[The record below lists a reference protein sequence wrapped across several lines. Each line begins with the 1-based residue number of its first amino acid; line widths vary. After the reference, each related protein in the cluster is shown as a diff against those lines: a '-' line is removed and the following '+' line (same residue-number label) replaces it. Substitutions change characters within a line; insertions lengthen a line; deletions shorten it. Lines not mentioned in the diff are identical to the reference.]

1 MLPSEL
7 IMLIATVI
15 STDSGLSFFSSP
27 LDEMDRY
34 LESLYSSLVRR
45 GYLVNN
51 SGKYNLTPKGAVIFT
66 SFVDDHRTKTKSI
79 VSTLERLRVEGTR
92 KFDELFDET
101 VKAS

>member
-51 SGKYNLTPKGAVIFT
+51 SGKYNLTPKGAVIFP